1 MYFNTT
7 WFYFYK
13 LAKNCI
19 TVNAQFM
26 LTKLVNI
33 RKMSSFKLSSPWF
46 RLSEESVFITMFRS
60 FMFSPICS
68 LGKGKLTKL
77 ALKRLQL
84 EVNSVDVSLELTIS
98 VEFLLAVWTDSGAGV
113 MQQCGP

>member
-1 MYFNTT
+1 
-7 WFYFYK
+7 
-13 LAKNCI
+13 
-19 TVNAQFM
+19 M